1 MNLYSIAVNAANK
14 SVGQQEQTSIL
25 RKKHREDKDRSEWA
39 LVSKKGGKVLKWF
52 GQEKPSED
60 RVKKEE
66 QRIQYFKHKNGSEEL
81 NHMVPI
87 LASTFDY
94 MTNSFFNITQQSVP
108 MDREN
113 LDIIWNT
120 ITATND
126 LIDKLDSPESTCLN
140 C

>member
-1 MNLYSIAVNAANK
+1 MDLYQIADRVAGKSI
-14 SVGQQEQTSIL
+14 GQQEHTSIL
-25 RKKHREDKDRSEWA
+25 RKKYREDKDRSEWA

-52 GQEKPSED
+52 GEQKPSEE

-66 QRIQYFKHKNGSEEL
+66 QRIQYFKHKNGSIIHEML
-81 NHMVPI
+81 PI

-94 MTNSFFNITQQSVP
+94 MTNVTQQSVP

-113 LDIIWNT
+113 LDLIWNT

-126 LIDKLDSPESTCLN
+126 LIDELDILCD
-140 C
+140 